1 MAKRDYYEVLGLQ
14 KGADAAAIKTAYRRL
29 AMKHHPDRNP
39 DDPQAEAKF
48 KEVQEAYACLS
59 DSQKRAAYD
68 QFGHGAFE
76 GGMGGEG
83 GPGFSSF
90 FDDIFSDF
98 FGGAGGRGPGGGAQ
112 RARRQRVMDMDL
124 TFEEMAV
131 GCEKEVRITLPSD
144 CDACAGT
151 GAEEGATVKTC
162 TACDGHGQVRVA
174 RGPFTLQQTCSK
186 CNGEGKVVDKPC
198 RPCNG
203 SGKVNKSRHLQIN
216 IPAGVQDGAL
226 VRVSMDGSEDEL
238 FIRPN
243 VGKHPLF
250 VRDGSNLHIEIP
262 VSIATAAL
270 GGEVVTPSVKGGK
283 IKVNIPAGVQNGQ
296 VLRVPSCGLP
306 DPRTDRRGNMLC
318 HIAVEV
324 PVRLNSEQK
333 ELLRK
338 FDESLKREDHSPK
351 EQSWLDKAKQF
362 FTE

>member
-39 DDPQAEAKF
+39 DDPEAEGKF

-59 DSQKRAAYD
+59 DAQKRAAYD

-76 GGMGGEG
+76 GGMGGGG

-98 FGGAGGRGPGGGAQ
+98 FGGGGQGGGRN
-112 RARRQRVMDMDL
+112 ARQQRVMDIKIS
-124 TFEEMAV
+124 FEEMAA
-131 GCEKEVRITLPSD
+131 GCEKEVRITLPKACGA
-144 CDACAGT
+144 CDGT
-151 GAEEGATVKTC
+151 GAEPGSAVKTC
-162 TACDGHGQVRVA
+162 PSCDGHGQVRVQ
-174 RGPFTLQQTCSK
+174 RSMFTLQQTCPK
-186 CNGEGKVVDKPC
+186 CRGEGQVVEKPC

-203 SGKVNKSRHLQIN
+203 SGKVSKTRHLQIN
-216 IPAGVQDGAL
+216 IPAGVEDGMP
-226 VRVSMDGSEDEL
+226 VRVNIDDSDDDL
-238 FIRPN
+238 FIRPHIA
-243 VGKHPLF
+243 KHPLF
-250 VRDGSNLHIEIP
+250 VRDGDNLHIEIP
-262 VSIATAAL
+262 VSMATAAL
-270 GGEVVTPSVKGGK
+270 GGEVITPSVKGGK

-296 VLRVPSCGLP
+296 VLRVPSRGLP
-306 DPRTDRRGNMLC
+306 NPRSGRRGNLLC
-318 HIAVEV
+318 HIMVEV
-324 PVRLNSEQK
+324 PVHLNSEQK

-338 FDESLKREDHSPK
+338 FDESLQRQQHSPK